1 MKYLNDVSYKD
12 CVGKMSKI
20 GVCLGGRDCGKSIV
34 ANLNE
39 VNINNRD
46 GHITT
51 YKRVSLKIIKSIH
64 GNVSSRSFLLNPPLD
79 IYVPVEDYDNYEGAL
94 KLILNS
100 FINAEWTDELD
111 DEQW

>member
-1 MKYLNDVSYKD
+1 
-12 CVGKMSKI
+12 MSKI
-20 GVCLGGRDCGKSIV
+20 GICLGGRDCGKSIV

-39 VNINNRD
+39 VSINNRD

-79 IYVPVEDYDNYEGAL
+79 IYVPVEDYDNYEVAL
-94 KLILNS
+94 KLILS
-100 FINAEWTDELD
+100 KWMEAEWNNCDE
-111 DEQW
+111 

>member
-1 MKYLNDVSYKD
+1 MIKL
-12 CVGKMSKI
+12 GI
-20 GVCLGGRDCGKSIV
+20 CLGGKECGNTVV

-46 GHITT
+46 GHTTT

-79 IYVPVEDYDNYEGAL
+79 IYIPVEDYDNYEVAL

-100 FINAEWTDELD
+100 FINAEWE
-111 DEQW
+111 EV

>member
-1 MKYLNDVSYKD
+1 MNR
-12 CVGKMSKI
+12 I
-20 GVCLGGRDCGKSIV
+20 GICLGGRDCGKSVV

-51 YKRVSLKIIKSIH
+51 YKRVSLKIVKSIH

-79 IYVPVEDYDNYEGAL
+79 IYVPVEDYENYEVAL

-100 FINAEWTDELD
+100 FINAELEEIYEMDKWIK
-111 DEQW
+111 W

>member
-1 MKYLNDVSYKD
+1 
-12 CVGKMSKI
+12 MSKI
-20 GVCLGGRDCGKSIV
+20 GICLGGRDCGKSIV

-46 GHITT
+46 GHVTT
-51 YKRVSLKIIKSIH
+51 YKRVSFKIIKSIH

-94 KLILNS
+94 KFILS
-100 FINAEWTDELD
+100 KWMEAEWEEL
-111 DEQW
+111 

>member
-1 MKYLNDVSYKD
+1 MIKL
-12 CVGKMSKI
+12 GI
-20 GVCLGGRDCGKSIV
+20 CLGGKECGNTVV

-46 GHITT
+46 GHTTT

-79 IYVPVEDYDNYEGAL
+79 IYVPVEDYDNYEVAL

-100 FINAEWTDELD
+100 FINAEWE
-111 DEQW
+111 EV